1 MILQKKQQKSLKK
14 NKISQAFSLIELSIV
29 ILIIGILVAGVT
41 QSSRLVTQFR
51 LLSARNMTQSSPV
64 TTIKDLLIWV
74 EATSTKS
81 FTQEDPSDNY
91 AIEQWNDIN
100 PVNLNRNNA
109 IQATESRKPIYR
121 SNIWNGLPVVR
132 MDGSK
137 YMTFASQVLLKPV
150 TVFTVTNVSAFV
162 HTAILGTSAYGLAIN
177 MGGTGKFSPVQQNY
191 NCIIPGPCEGT
202 NTTTLRKFAIY
213 SYQHNQA
220 GVYSC
225 YFNGSL
231 DCSGTNNINFVNQNL
246 HIGYNELGNNLF
258 FQGDYAEIII
268 YSRSLN
274 NEERQAIEQYL
285 ARKWMIR
292 I

>member
-1 MILQKKQQKSLKK
+1 
-14 NKISQAFSLIELSIV
+14 
-29 ILIIGILVAGVT
+29 
-41 QSSRLVTQFR
+41 
-51 LLSARNMTQSSPV
+51 
-64 TTIKDLLIWV
+64 
-74 EATSTKS
+74 
-81 FTQEDPSDNY
+81 
-91 AIEQWNDIN
+91 
-100 PVNLNRNNA
+100 
-109 IQATESRKPIYR
+109 
-121 SNIWNGLPVVR
+121 

-177 MGGTGKFSPVQQNY
+177 MSGTGKFSPVQQNY

-274 NEERQAIEQYL
+274 NEERLAIEQYL